1 MELICKQVFVRRPG
15 QRRQSREIKHSIF
28 SLIKMHIVHGMSTL
42 HQKCR
47 LWIHLRNNDK
57 NYVNTWSH
65 TKNPQGGSV
74 IYEAGEVAV
83 VWPVAG
89 VYPTNK

>member
-1 MELICKQVFVRRPG
+1 MQNLRIILI
-15 QRRQSREIKHSIF
+15 QRIPS
-28 SLIKMHIVHGMSTL
+28 
-42 HQKCR
+42 
-47 LWIHLRNNDK
+47 
-57 NYVNTWSH
+57 
-65 TKNPQGGSV
+65 PQGGSV

>member
-1 MELICKQVFVRRPG
+1 MQTSFCPP
-15 QRRQSREIKHSIF
+15 SRSKEAIWGNKAF
-28 SLIKMHIVHGMSTL
+28 NFQCDQNAYGGRSTL

-47 LWIHLRNNDK
+47 YIYEIMQNLRIILIQRIP
-57 NYVNTWSH
+57 SL
-65 TKNPQGGSV
+65 QGGSV
-74 IYEAGEVAV
+74 IYEAGEVAA